1 MARSIN
7 IGELNFKSF
16 SMGTDS
22 FIITFNDTKKDPTGE
37 KVSPKN
43 IYANHSDF
51 RICPATATGLY
62 LAVNDGK
69 FANGRTTLFQNEKNT
84 QKQSASHAYCDN
96 LVKLFEYMGDKILQF
111 VRPGHAA
118 SHGTRKGAAVH
129 CTSGTTCPPP
139 MTSVARRGEWS
150 LGKIYE
156 IYWLWAESG
165 DQYCGRI
172 LVGYDPMSTD
182 FDSIPPHFIEGLE
195 NEFVKQAMERTYPN
209 IYQNEKKN
217 PESPMIA
224 ILMRC
229 LASIVHHSDVLIK

>member
-1 MARSIN
+1 MNNNAAYVVAAAQLQRR
-7 IGELNFKSF
+7 EL
-16 SMGTDS
+16 
-22 FIITFNDTKKDPTGE
+22 
-37 KVSPKN
+37 
-43 IYANHSDF
+43 
-51 RICPATATGLY
+51 
-62 LAVNDGK
+62 
-69 FANGRTTLFQNEKNT
+69 QN
-84 QKQSASHAYCDN
+84 
-96 LVKLFEYMGDKILQF
+96 
-111 VRPGHAA
+111 GHAA

-209 IYQNEKKN
+209 IGTDEDKTKLPEETAQNKKRKRR
-217 PESPMIA
+217 S
-224 ILMRC
+224 
-229 LASIVHHSDVLIK
+229 S